1 MLDVSKY
8 PAHLETDLVLRDG
21 TTVHVRPAR
30 PEDQPR
36 VVEFLRSLSE
46 ESRLYRFFAALG
58 DAALAEEARR
68 MCDVDY
74 EGRMALVATAGP
86 EERVVA
92 HGMYALRAPGRAE
105 VAVVVA
111 DPYQGR
117 GLGTLLLGQLA
128 EIAAA
133 KGIEVFEAE
142 VLPENHRMVRVLRD
156 LGFPAEVRAGAGE
169 LLVTFPTRFTP
180 EAVERFEQRE
190 RIAAANALSAI
201 LRPKGVAVVGAS
213 RDRQSIPGQLF
224 WNLLRYGFSG
234 AVYPVNPQA
243 RVVQGVQSYP
253 SVEAIPETVDLA
265 VIAVPAE
272 HVAEVARQCA
282 RKGVRA
288 LVVIS
293 AGFAE
298 AGPEGARRQEE
309 LLRVCRA
316 SGMRLVGPNCMGVVN
331 THPEV
336 RLLATF
342 APHPPPRGHVGF
354 MSQSGGLGLAVFEYA
369 ARVGLGLSSFVSVGN
384 KADISGNDLLQ
395 YWEEDPDTRVI
406 LLYLES
412 FGNPRKFARIA
423 RRVARRKPI
432 LATKSGRS
440 PAGAR
445 AVASHTGALVA
456 GSDAVVDAL
465 FSQAGVIRTDTL
477 EEMFDVAMLLAH
489 QPPPRGRNVAILTN
503 VGGPG
508 ILCADACEGQ
518 GLRVPPLSEI
528 AQKRLRD
535 LLPPH
540 AAVTNPVDMT
550 AAARPEHYREALRIL
565 GEESE
570 IHALIAIFIPPA
582 TIPASE
588 VAQAVREGA
597 AEVWGRKPV
606 LAVFMT
612 PGGIPREP
620 RDGEIPFP
628 VYEFPERAAIALARA
643 ARYGEWLGRP
653 VPGPPE
659 LSGIRREEA
668 VGEVAWALAEGGGW
682 LDPERTRRVL
692 SCYGLPILDQRV
704 ATTPEEAGELAET
717 FGGEVALKAVAP
729 DLVHKSEVGGVRL
742 GLRGREAVRTAAE
755 EMRARLQKSGILLR
769 GFLVQPM
776 APPGVE
782 MIVGVVH
789 DPTFGPVVACGAGG
803 VLTELLRDVAVRL
816 VPITEQ
822 DAQEMLSQ
830 LRMAPLLH
838 GYRGMPPRD
847 TQALVD
853 ILIRVGALAD
863 DLPEVAEL
871 DLNPVLVHE
880 SGATI
885 VDARLRVAPY
895 ERIPRI
901 TRRR

>member
-1 MLDVSKY
+1 MLGISKY

-58 DAALAEEARR
+58 DAALAEGARR

-265 VIAVPAE
+265 VIAAPAE

-298 AGPEGARRQEE
+298 AGPEGATSGGAPAGLPGKRHALGGTE
-309 LLRVCRA
+309 LHGGGEHPSRGPAAGHLRA
-316 SGMRLVGPNCMGVVN
+316 S
-331 THPEV
+331 
-336 RLLATF
+336 
-342 APHPPPRGHVGF
+342 
-354 MSQSGGLGLAVFEYA
+354 
-369 ARVGLGLSSFVSVGN
+369 
-384 KADISGNDLLQ
+384 
-395 YWEEDPDTRVI
+395 
-406 LLYLES
+406 
-412 FGNPRKFARIA
+412 
-423 RRVARRKPI
+423 
-432 LATKSGRS
+432 S
-440 PAGAR
+440 PAAGTRGIHVSERRAR
-445 AVASHTGALVA
+445 AG
-456 GSDAVVDAL
+456 
-465 FSQAGVIRTDTL
+465 
-477 EEMFDVAMLLAH
+477 
-489 QPPPRGRNVAILTN
+489 
-503 VGGPG
+503 
-508 ILCADACEGQ
+508 
-518 GLRVPPLSEI
+518 GLRV
-528 AQKRLRD
+528 RG
-535 LLPPH
+535 
-540 AAVTNPVDMT
+540 
-550 AAARPEHYREALRIL
+550 AR
-565 GEESE
+565 
-570 IHALIAIFIPPA
+570 
-582 TIPASE
+582 
-588 VAQAVREGA
+588 
-597 AEVWGRKPV
+597 
-606 LAVFMT
+606 
-612 PGGIPREP
+612 
-620 RDGEIPFP
+620 
-628 VYEFPERAAIALARA
+628 
-643 ARYGEWLGRP
+643 
-653 VPGPPE
+653 
-659 LSGIRREEA
+659 
-668 VGEVAWALAEGGGW
+668 
-682 LDPERTRRVL
+682 
-692 SCYGLPILDQRV
+692 
-704 ATTPEEAGELAET
+704 
-717 FGGEVALKAVAP
+717 
-729 DLVHKSEVGGVRL
+729 
-742 GLRGREAVRTAAE
+742 
-755 EMRARLQKSGILLR
+755 
-769 GFLVQPM
+769 
-776 APPGVE
+776 
-782 MIVGVVH
+782 
-789 DPTFGPVVACGAGG
+789 GAGS
-803 VLTELLRDVAVRL
+803 
-816 VPITEQ
+816 Q
-822 DAQEMLSQ
+822 Q
-830 LRMAPLLH
+830 LRV
-838 GYRGMPPRD
+838 RGE
-847 TQALVD
+847 Q
-853 ILIRVGALAD
+853 
-863 DLPEVAEL
+863 
-871 DLNPVLVHE
+871 
-880 SGATI
+880 SGH
-885 VDARLRVAPY
+885 LGQ
-895 ERIPRI
+895 
-901 TRRR
+901 

>member
-1 MLDVSKY
+1 
-8 PAHLETDLVLRDG
+8 
-21 TTVHVRPAR
+21 
-30 PEDQPR
+30 
-36 VVEFLRSLSE
+36 
-46 ESRLYRFFAALG
+46 
-58 DAALAEEARR
+58 
-68 MCDVDY
+68 
-74 EGRMALVATAGP
+74 
-86 EERVVA
+86 
-92 HGMYALRAPGRAE
+92 
-105 VAVVVA
+105 
-111 DPYQGR
+111 
-117 GLGTLLLGQLA
+117 
-128 EIAAA
+128 
-133 KGIEVFEAE
+133 
-142 VLPENHRMVRVLRD
+142 
-156 LGFPAEVRAGAGE
+156 
-169 LLVTFPTRFTP
+169 
-180 EAVERFEQRE
+180 
-190 RIAAANALSAI
+190 
-201 LRPKGVAVVGAS
+201 
-213 RDRQSIPGQLF
+213 
-224 WNLLRYGFSG
+224 
-234 AVYPVNPQA
+234 
-243 RVVQGVQSYP
+243 
-253 SVEAIPETVDLA
+253 
-265 VIAVPAE
+265 
-272 HVAEVARQCA
+272 
-282 RKGVRA
+282 
-288 LVVIS
+288 
-293 AGFAE
+293 
-298 AGPEGARRQEE
+298 
-309 LLRVCRA
+309 
-316 SGMRLVGPNCMGVVN
+316 
-331 THPEV
+331 
-336 RLLATF
+336 
-342 APHPPPRGHVGF
+342 
-354 MSQSGGLGLAVFEYA
+354 
-369 ARVGLGLSSFVSVGN
+369 VGLGLSSFVSVGN

-612 PGGIPREP
+612 PGGVPREP

-659 LSGIRREEA
+659 LPGIRREEA
-668 VGEVAWALAEGGGW
+668 VGEVARALAEGGGW

-717 FGGEVALKAVAP
+717 FGGEVALKAVAH
-729 DLVHKSEVGGVRL
+729 V
-742 GLRGREAVRTAAE
+742 
-755 EMRARLQKSGILLR
+755 
-769 GFLVQPM
+769 
-776 APPGVE
+776 
-782 MIVGVVH
+782 
-789 DPTFGPVVACGAGG
+789 
-803 VLTELLRDVAVRL
+803 
-816 VPITEQ
+816 
-822 DAQEMLSQ
+822 
-830 LRMAPLLH
+830 
-838 GYRGMPPRD
+838 
-847 TQALVD
+847 
-853 ILIRVGALAD
+853 
-863 DLPEVAEL
+863 
-871 DLNPVLVHE
+871 
-880 SGATI
+880 
-885 VDARLRVAPY
+885 
-895 ERIPRI
+895 
-901 TRRR
+901 